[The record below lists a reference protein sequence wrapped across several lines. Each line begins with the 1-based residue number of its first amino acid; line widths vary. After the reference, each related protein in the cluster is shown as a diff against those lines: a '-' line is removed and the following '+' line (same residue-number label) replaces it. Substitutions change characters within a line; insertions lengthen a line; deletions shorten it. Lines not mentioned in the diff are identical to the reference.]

1 MMWGKLNQPKIQWS
15 DTGSPSSEQYGDV
28 YYNNESSTS
37 GIEESRMVFLD
48 GIGAPDVWQ
57 GKDTFTIVETG
68 FGTGLN
74 FFNTWQLWQQ
84 TAATNSRLNFISIEN
99 TPLNGEQISKALT
112 PFAEFK
118 QLVEQFLAQYPPR
131 QAGFHNLLFDDE
143 SVRLTLMFGDIAD
156 ILPKLRG
163 GVDAWF
169 LDGFAPSK
177 NPDMWADTLFNEISR
192 LSSQGAKL
200 ATFTAASKVR
210 LALEEQGFAVEKQ
223 AGFGKKRER
232 ITAHL
237 SGKSATRNATRNKV
251 KSIAIIGAGVAGATL
266 AHKLQKRGVDVT
278 LLDRHAKPAQET
290 SSNPAALISPKLAL
304 GNDPYDR
311 LLSLSYLHAVRY
323 YNQFDD
329 LWLDPRGLVSIA
341 KDADKA
347 KHQEQINSHFKENLG
362 WGNLFSAISKDEINT
377 KWSLKTKHDGL
388 YFPQAGS
395 IATTSLISQLCN
407 GIKYIKAEI
416 GGLKHSADSWQ
427 IEDVDGNI
435 ITNTDAVVLACGL
448 NSYGTLNPEQSPLT
462 PNRGQISIVD
472 DDLAE
477 HLPSLSFGH
486 YLTAPFMGENGQKQR
501 IIGASHTRIEHSEI
515 SEIGDN
521 NWQKFDEGDEDIQL
535 DALSKLTG
543 KVQTPVGYKTGLRAT
558 TIDHMPIV
566 GKLGCAEQIK
576 SLPKNRQKIFPCELD
591 ESHRQN
597 NMFIMAG
604 LGARG
609 YQLAPLL
616 AEILASQIVDEPL
629 PADSDIIDAIDPIRF
644 ALRRRRHE
652 KL

>member
-1 MMWGKLNQPKIQWS
+1 MKWGKLQSPSINWS

-28 YYNNESSTS
+28 YYNNESPLS

-74 FFNTWQLWQQ
+74 FFNTWKLWQK
-84 TAATNSRLNFISIEN
+84 TASKNARLNFISIEN
-99 TPLNGEQISKALT
+99 SPLNAEQISKALA
-112 PFAEFK
+112 PFAGFK
-118 QLVEQFLAQYPPR
+118 QMVTQFIEQYPPR
-131 QAGFHNLLFDDE
+131 QAGFHNLLLDDE
-143 SVRLTLMFGDIAD
+143 SVRLTLMFGDVAD

-177 NPDMWADTLFNEISR
+177 NPDMWGDTLFNEISR
-192 LSSQGAKL
+192 LSSPNAKV

-210 LALEEQGFAVEKQ
+210 QALEEQGFVVEKQ

-237 SGKSATRNATRNKV
+237 SGKAATRNKV
-251 KSIAIIGAGVAGATL
+251 KSIAIIGAGIAGATL

-311 LLSLSYLHAVRY
+311 LLSLSYLQAVRY
-323 YNQFDD
+323 YNQFND
-329 LWLDPRGLVSIA
+329 LWLNPKGVLNIA
-341 KDADKA
+341 KDDENQKYLDA
-347 KHQEQINSHFKENLG
+347 INSHFKENLG
-362 WGNLFSAISKDEINT
+362 WGNLFSAINKDEINT
-377 KWSLKTKHDGL
+377 KWSLKTKHNGL

-395 IATTSLISQLCN
+395 IATTSLISQLCD
-407 GIKYIKAEI
+407 GIKYIKAEVA
-416 GGLKHSADSWQ
+416 GLKRSGDNWQ

-448 NSYGTLNPEQSPLT
+448 NSYGTLNDEQSPLT
-462 PNRGQISIVD
+462 PNRGQISIID
-472 DDLAE
+472 DNFAE

-486 YLTAPFMGENGQKQR
+486 YLTAQFEGENGEKQR

-515 SEIGDN
+515 SEISKIGGN
-521 NWQKFDEGDEDIQL
+521 NWQKFDDGDEDTQL
-535 DALSKLTG
+535 DALGKLTG

-566 GKLGCAEQIK
+566 GKLGCAEKIK

-591 ESHRQN
+591 QSHRQK

-629 PADSDIIDAIDPIRF
+629 PADSDIIDAIDPTRF